1 MEPETAV
8 KSIQK
13 LLSVPLKHIFHFS
26 PGLHNNEKSA
36 NPSIYDRIPTFLV
49 VRPSYSIFS
58 SVPSFDWG
66 TSTTWTISG
75 LRLMTGRKGRAPWLL
90 SLSLSPT
97 SIGGHDNVIGKTD
110 KTMTMMKEVTSDSS
124 LHPPVADQHGNPSHL
139 QLPSS
144 LAW

>member
-49 VRPSYSIFS
+49 VRLYPATPFS
-58 SVPSFDWG
+58 LLFPPLIG
-66 TSTTWTISG
+66 AL
-75 LRLMTGRKGRAPWLL
+75 LRLGQ
-90 SLSLSPT
+90 SQ
-97 SIGGHDNVIGKTD
+97 V
-110 KTMTMMKEVTSDSS
+110 
-124 LHPPVADQHGNPSHL
+124 
-139 QLPSS
+139 
-144 LAW
+144 